1 MSINIY
7 PSSNK
12 KTMTTQSTQSTQSTS
27 YLELFIG
34 PMFSGKTSKLVEI
47 YKQCLFCNIP
57 VAVINHSIDTRYH
70 NNLLSTHDKVMIPC
84 IQTNKLKNIWQYDQ
98 SLDDNNFILHR
109 IDDSVKLINAD
120 VIIINEGQFFED
132 LLPTVEHMLQHNKK
146 IYVGGLD
153 GDFERKK
160 FGQILD
166 LIPLCDKVTKMI
178 SLCGICKNGTP
189 GIFSKRISSEREQTV
204 VGSDNYIPVC
214 RACYKI

>member
-1 MSINIY
+1 MSFNIY
-7 PSSNK
+7 SSNK
-12 KTMTTQSTQSTQSTS
+12 KTMTTNSNQFTS

-47 YKQCLFCNIP
+47 YKQCLFCSIP

-84 IQTNKLKNIWQYDQ
+84 IQTNKLKDIWQYE
-98 SLDDNNFILHR
+98 DNLILHR
-109 IDDSVKLINAD
+109 INDSVKLINAD

-132 LLPTVEHMLQHNKK
+132 LLPTVEHMLRHNKK

-189 GIFSKRISSEREQTV
+189 GIFSKRISSEKEQTV

>member
-1 MSINIY
+1 MSFILSTRI
-7 PSSNK
+7 
-12 KTMTTQSTQSTQSTS
+12 MTSKNNNNTQSAS

-34 PMFSGKTSKLVEI
+34 PMFSCKTSKLVEI
-47 YKQCLFCNIP
+47 YKQCIFCNIP
-57 VAVINHSIDTRYH
+57 VAVINHSLDQRYD
-70 NNLLSTHDKVMIPC
+70 NTLLSTHDKVMIPC
-84 IQTNKLKNIWQYDQ
+84 IQTNKLNDIWYYGK
-98 SLDDNNFILHR
+98 SVTGNTPLNRL
-109 IDDSVKLINAD
+109 DDSVKLINAD

-132 LLPTVEHMLQHNKK
+132 LLPAVEHMLQHNKK

-166 LIPLCDKVTKMI
+166 IIPLCDKVTKMT

-189 GIFSKRISSEREQTV
+189 GIFSKRITKEKEQTV

-214 RACYKI
+214 RACY

>member
-1 MSINIY
+1 
-7 PSSNK
+7 
-12 KTMTTQSTQSTQSTS
+12 MTTKTNNQSAS

-47 YKQCLFCNIP
+47 YKQCIFCNIP
-57 VAVINHSIDTRYH
+57 VAVINHSIDQRYDDT
-70 NNLLSTHDKVMIPC
+70 LLSTHDKVMIPC
-84 IQTNKLKNIWQYDQ
+84 IQTNKLKDVWYYGTSETDIVLNR
-98 SLDDNNFILHR
+98 L
-109 IDDSVKLINAD
+109 DDSVKLVAAD

-132 LLPTVEHMLQHNKK
+132 LLPAINHMLQHNKK

-166 LIPLCDKVTKMI
+166 LIPLCDKVTKMT
-178 SLCGICKNGTP
+178 SLCGICKNGTA
-189 GIFSKRISSEREQTV
+189 GIFSKRISLEKEQTV

-214 RACYKI
+214 RSCYSLN